1 MRSSSG
7 SSPNEEFMNTLML
20 KIEKNTLNLSLKIL
34 AIDKELSELK
44 KSDVFNFDLDLV
56 YLVNQLN
63 ETSSNV
69 INQINQ
75 LNHAIY
81 GNIISFPA
89 PSCRAIYLLHPNSTS
104 GYYWV
109 TSFNG
114 SSVRVY
120 CDMTKSCGNITR
132 GLTRVALL
140 NNETRPR
147 LCSVDFTIIENSRCI
162 RNNPGCSGIVF
173 PLMNM
178 AYSHICGTLEGALFG
193 TPDGFTGR
201 SRSSNTTINDNY
213 VDGISL
219 TYGNESNRTHIWTF
233 IGDEEVNNLRCPRNV
248 PEFVGSNYS
257 CLKWRGFCSRSPNPC
272 SYKFFREL
280 QRPVSEDIEM
290 RLCQDQRLTH
300 EGIGVENLEIYVW

>member
-1 MRSSSG
+1 MS
-7 SSPNEEFMNTLML
+7 
-20 KIEKNTLNLSLKIL
+20 
-34 AIDKELSELK
+34 
-44 KSDVFNFDLDLV
+44 
-56 YLVNQLN
+56 QLN
-63 ETSSNV
+63 ESISLKVSALIEHVNL
-69 INQINQ
+69 I
-75 LNHAIY
+75 
-81 GNIISFPA
+81 GNAVFGKSMFAPA
-89 PSCRAIYLLHPNSTS
+89 PSCQVIHFFQPSSLS

-109 TSFNG
+109 TSSNG
-114 SSVRVY
+114 SSVHVY
-120 CDMTKSCGNITR
+120 CEMTKSCGNITG

-162 RNNPGCSGIVF
+162 RNNPGCSCIAF

-201 SRSSNTTINDNY
+201 SRSSNTNINDNY

-219 TYGNESNRTHIWTF
+219 TCGNESNRTHIWTF
-233 IGDEEVNNLRCPRNV
+233 IGDEEVNTPRCPRNV

-257 CLKWRGFCSRSPNPC
+257 CLKWRGFCSRSPNTC

-290 RLCQDQRLTH
+290 RLCQDQPLTH
-300 EGIGVENLEIYVW
+300 EGIAVENLEIYVW